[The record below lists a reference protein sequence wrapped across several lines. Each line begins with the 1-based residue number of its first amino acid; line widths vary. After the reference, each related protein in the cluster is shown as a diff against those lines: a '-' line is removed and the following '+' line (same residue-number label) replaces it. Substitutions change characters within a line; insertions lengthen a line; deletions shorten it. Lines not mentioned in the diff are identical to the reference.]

1 MEQQPTKIIRALPCY
16 PVRLETDA
24 GTFTVTEL
32 ADVLAVPKKTLY
44 NRARD
49 AGDWTAPSVM
59 AEPNQ
64 GSCRGNSTW
73 RALGT
78 RPRPEN
84 LETISKLSSFW

>member
-32 ADVLAVPKKTLY
+32 ADVLAVSKSTLY

-49 AGDWTAPSVM
+49 AGDWTAPEVM
-59 AEPNQ
+59 AELNADK
-64 GSCRGNSTW
+64 SGNAEY
-73 RALGT
+73 RALGKVART
-78 RPRPEN
+78 EN
-84 LETISKLSSFW
+84 LAKISKISAHW